1 MASAPNHNYI
11 HVVTKKKK
19 NILEK
24 GSNKGPS
31 PPKHIVTNKG
41 KQDKRAGFKQRIISC
56 IQMFVHSFILLTT
69 LNYVY
74 MCCNIAQVL
83 NKTVQCT
90 V

>member
-1 MASAPNHNYI
+1 MLLQ
-11 HVVTKKKK
+11 KRKK

-24 GSNKGPS
+24 ASNKGPS

-56 IQMFVHSFILLTT
+56 IQMFVHSFILLIT
-69 LNYVY
+69 LNWVY
-74 MCCNIAQVL
+74 MCCNKPQVL
-83 NKTVQCT
+83 NNTVQCT